1 MSLEKE
7 VMSKMKEAM
16 KAKDSTSLESLRA
29 IKTAITMAKTETGA
43 DSISDDQEL
52 KILQKLVKQ
61 RKDSAQ
67 LYKEQGREDLADPE
81 LAQAEVIEG
90 FLPAQLSPEEL
101 ESEVQAIIDQTGAT
115 SMKDMGKVMGMA
127 SKKLG
132 GSADGKSISTVV
144 KKLLNS

>member
-16 KAKDSTSLESLRA
+16 KAKDSISLESLRA

-67 LYKEQGREDLADPE
+67 LYKEQGREDLANPE
-81 LAQAEVIEG
+81 LAQAAIIEG

-101 ESEVQAIIDQTGAT
+101 ENEVQAIIDQTGAS
-115 SMKDMGKVMGMA
+115 SMKDMGKVMGLA
-127 SKKLG
+127 SKNLG